1 VRAWVEREGRR
12 AAASAGG
19 QRGALSLPNI
29 LVAQLWHCAKISV
42 KINRMSLWKKL
53 LWIGVT
59 ILGLGAIGVLA
70 LSRGEQIS
78 ALWIIVAGLCATAV
92 SYRFYSKWLAT
103 KVLVLND
110 ERATPA
116 VVRNDGKDF
125 VPTNR
130 WMVFGHHFAAIAGP
144 GPLVGPVL
152 AAQFGF
158 LPGTLWI
165 LIGATLGGA
174 VHDMIILFASVRRGG
189 KTLGQMVKEE
199 IGPGVGAL
207 ALISVLAIM
216 TILLAVLA
224 LVVVQALAKSPW
236 GVFTIAMTIP
246 IALIMGA
253 GLRSGRVSV
262 TAVTIFGVIGLGFAV
277 WGGQFLA
284 HFPALEI
291 WFRHDEK
298 WIAWAIMIYGL
309 AASILPVWML
319 LTPRD
324 YLSTFLKLGTVAAL
338 AIAVVLIHPALQMP
352 AITKFIDGSGLV
364 FAGPVFPFVCITIAC
379 GAVSGFHSLIASG
392 TTPKMLGRESRIR
405 DIGYGAMVTEMMV
418 ALMAMIAAC
427 VLQPGEYFAINS
439 KGAPTEVVAKV
450 SGAGFPVTE
459 QGMNTLAHN
468 LGESTMFNRAGGAPT
483 FAVGMA
489 HMFAGISSS
498 PTALALWYH
507 FAIMFEAL
515 FILTTIDAGTRV
527 GRFLLQ
533 DLLGNLWRPLG
544 NTRSWSANFFSSFLL
559 VAAWGWFLYQGI
571 IDPLGGINTLWPLFG
586 LANQLLSVI
595 ALCLA
600 TTILIKMQKTKYLF
614 ITLVPLVFMCI
625 VTFSAGYL
633 KIFSANPNLGL
644 LSGAQSFIEKAG
656 SLETGKAAEL
666 VRQAAVWRFDAVV
679 AASFLVLVLLIVL
692 GSANQWW
699 QLIRG
704 TKPVVL
710 RESEFVSIDAA
721 TSGVGSEAVA

>member
-1 VRAWVEREGRR
+1 MT
-12 AAASAGG
+12 
-19 QRGALSLPNI
+19 I
-29 LVAQLWHCAKISV
+29 
-42 KINRMSLWKKL
+42 WKKVI
-53 LWIGVT
+53 WFAVAA
-59 ILGLGAIGVLA
+59 LGTGAIAVLA

-78 ALWIIVAGLCATAV
+78 ALWIIVAGLCALSI

-116 VVRNDGKDF
+116 VVQNDGKDF
-125 VPTNR
+125 VPTKR

-165 LIGATLGGA
+165 LIGATLGGG
-174 VHDMIILFASVRRGG
+174 VHDMIVLFASVRRRG

-199 IGPGVGAL
+199 IGRGVGVL

-216 TILLAVLA
+216 IILLAVLA
-224 LVVVQALAKSPW
+224 LVVVQALASSPW

-246 IALIMGA
+246 VALIMGF
-253 GLRSGRVSV
+253 GLRTGRVNVGLVS
-262 TAVTIFGVIGLGFAV
+262 AFGLLGLLFAV

-284 HFPALEI
+284 HFPALEA
-291 WFRHDEK
+291 WFRHDQK
-298 WIAWAIMIYGL
+298 WLAWAIILYGL
-309 AASILPVWML
+309 AASILPVWL
-319 LTPRD
+319 VLTPRD

-338 AIAVVLIHPALQMP
+338 ALAVMVLHPTLLMP
-352 AITKFIDGSGLV
+352 SISRFVDGTGLV
-364 FAGPVFPFVCITIAC
+364 FAGPVFPFVFITIAC
-379 GAVSGFHSLIASG
+379 GAVSGFHSLVASG
-392 TTPKMLGRESRIR
+392 TTPKMIGRESRIR
-405 DIGYGAMVTEMMV
+405 QIGYGAMVTEMMV

-427 VLQPGEYFAINS
+427 VLQPGEYFAINT
-439 KGAPTEVVAKV
+439 KGTPSEVVAKV
-450 SGAGFPVTE
+450 SASGFPVTE
-459 QGMNTLAHN
+459 QQMNALATD

-489 HMFAGISSS
+489 HMFAGISAS
-498 PTALALWYH
+498 PTAMALWYH

-533 DLLGNLWRPLG
+533 DLLGNVWRPLG
-544 NTRSWSANFFSSFLL
+544 RTDSWAANFFSSALL
-559 VAAWGWFLYQGI
+559 VAAWGWFLYQGV

-595 ALCLA
+595 ALCLC
-600 TTILIKMQKTKYLF
+600 TTILIKMQKTRYLF
-614 ITLVPLVFMCI
+614 ITVVPLCFMCA

-633 KIFSANPNLGL
+633 KIFSADPRLGF
-644 LSGAQSFIEKAG
+644 LSGAQSLAREAIGNVDPTKA
-656 SLETGKAAEL
+656 SEL
-666 VRQAAVWRFDAVV
+666 LRQATVWQFDAIV
-679 AASFLVLVLLIVL
+679 AGFFMLFVFLIVV
-692 GSANQWW
+692 GSAAQWW
-699 QLIRG
+699 QLI
-704 TKPVVL
+704 
-710 RESEFVSIDAA
+710 
-721 TSGVGSEAVA
+721 

>member
-1 VRAWVEREGRR
+1 
-12 AAASAGG
+12 
-19 QRGALSLPNI
+19 
-29 LVAQLWHCAKISV
+29 
-42 KINRMSLWKKL
+42 MSLWKKL
-53 LWIGVT
+53 LWIAVSL
-59 ILGLGAIGVLA
+59 LGLASLAVLA

-78 ALWIIVAGLCATAV
+78 ALWIVIAGFCAAAI
-92 SYRFYSKWLAT
+92 SYRFYSKWIAT
-103 KVLVLND
+103 KILVLND

-116 VVRNDGKDF
+116 VVKNDGKDF

-174 VHDMIILFASVRRGG
+174 VHDMIMLFASVRRGG

-199 IGPGVGAL
+199 IAPGVGVL

-216 TILLAVLA
+216 IILLAVLA

-246 IALIMGA
+246 IALLMGA
-253 GLRSGRVSV
+253 GLRSGLLNVSWI
-262 TAVTIFGVIGLGFAV
+262 TAFGIVGLFFAV
-277 WGGQFLA
+277 WGGQFLGD
-284 HFPALEI
+284 FPALEA
-291 WFRHDEK
+291 WCRHDQK
-298 WIAWAIMIYGL
+298 WLAWAIMTYGL

-324 YLSTFLKLGTVAAL
+324 YLSTFLKLGTVAML
-338 AIAVVLIHPALQMP
+338 AAAVMLINPTLQMP
-352 AITKFIDGSGLV
+352 AITKFIDGTGLV

-392 TTPKMLGRESRIR
+392 TTPKMIRRESRIR
-405 DIGYGAMVTEMMV
+405 SIGYGAMVTEMMV

-427 VLQPGEYFAINS
+427 VLQPGEYFAINT
-439 KGAPTEVVAKV
+439 KGAPTEVVAKI
-450 SGAGFPVTE
+450 SAAGSPVTE
-459 QGMNTLAHN
+459 ANMQKLASD
-468 LGESTMFNRAGGAPT
+468 LGETTMFGRAGGAPT

-489 HMFAGISSS
+489 HMFSRVTSN

-515 FILTTIDAGTRV
+515 FILTTLDAGTRV

-533 DLLGNLWRPLG
+533 DLLGNLWKPLG
-544 NTRSWSANFFSSFLL
+544 NTRSWTANLFTSVVL
-559 VAAWGWFLYQGI
+559 VAAWGWFLYQGV

-586 LANQLLSVI
+586 LANQLLSVV
-595 ALCLA
+595 ALCLG
-600 TTILIKMQKTKYLF
+600 TTLLIKMGKARYLF
-614 ITLVPLVFMCI
+614 VTVLPLIFMCI
-625 VTFSAGYL
+625 VTFSAGYM
-633 KIFSANPNLGL
+633 KIFSPDPNLGL
-644 LSGAQSFIEKAG
+644 LASARFALQK
-656 SLETGKAAEL
+656 SLQAADASAAAVL
-666 VRQAAVWRFDAVV
+666 VRQATMYRVDIFV
-679 AASFLVLVLLIVL
+679 AATFLILVLLIVL
-692 GSANQWW
+692 GSVAEWCR
-699 QLIRG
+699 LLAGR
-704 TKPVVL
+704 KRL
-710 RESEFVSIDAA
+710 ELHESEFVPLAEVAA
-721 TSGVGSEAVA
+721 G

>member
-1 VRAWVEREGRR
+1 
-12 AAASAGG
+12 
-19 QRGALSLPNI
+19 
-29 LVAQLWHCAKISV
+29 
-42 KINRMSLWKKL
+42 MSLWKKL
-53 LWIGVT
+53 LWFVVT
-59 ILGLGAIGVLA
+59 LLGLWAVCVLA
-70 LSRGEQIS
+70 LSGGEQIS
-78 ALWIIVAGLCATAV
+78 ALWIIVAGLCATSI

-103 KVLVLND
+103 KVLVLNN

-116 VVRNDGKDF
+116 VVQNDGKDF

-165 LIGATLGGA
+165 LIGATLGGG
-174 VHDMIILFASVRRGG
+174 VHDMIVLFASVRRGG
-189 KTLGQMVKEE
+189 KTLGQIVKEE
-199 IGPGVGAL
+199 IGRGVGAL
-207 ALISVLAIM
+207 ALVSVLAIM

-224 LVVVQALAKSPW
+224 LVVVQALAESPW

-246 IALIMGA
+246 VALIMGI
-253 GLRSGRVSV
+253 GLRTGKVNV
-262 TAVTIFGVIGLGFAV
+262 TAVTIFGLLGLAFGV
-277 WGGQFLA
+277 WGGQFLG
-284 HFPALEI
+284 HFPAIEA
-291 WFRHDEK
+291 WFRHDQK
-298 WIAWAIMIYGL
+298 WLAWAIMLYGL

-338 AIAVVLIHPALQMP
+338 AVAVVLIHPMLQMP
-352 AITKFIDGSGLV
+352 AMTKFIDGSGLV

-392 TTPKMLGRESRIR
+392 TTPKMLTRESRIR
-405 DIGYGAMVTEMMV
+405 NIGYGAMVTEMMV

-427 VLQPGEYFAINS
+427 VLQPGEYFAINT
-439 KGAPTEVVAKV
+439 KGTPTEVVARV
-450 SGAGFPVTE
+450 SAAGFPVTE
-459 QGMNTLAHN
+459 QQMTHLATS

-489 HMFAGISSS
+489 HMFARISAG
-498 PTALALWYH
+498 PTALGLWYH

-533 DLLGNLWRPLG
+533 DVLGNLWRPFG
-544 NTRSWSANFFSSFLL
+544 NTRSWSANLFASALL

-571 IDPLGGINTLWPLFG
+571 IDPLGGINSLWPLFG
-586 LANQLLSVI
+586 LANQLLSVV
-595 ALCLA
+595 ALCLG
-600 TTILIKMQKTKYLF
+600 TTLLIKMQKTKYIF
-614 ITLVPLVFMCI
+614 VTLAPLCFMCA

-633 KIFSANPNLGL
+633 KVFSPDPKLGF
-644 LSGAQSFIEKAG
+644 LSGAQSLLRDAAIVDP
-656 SLETGKAAEL
+656 GKAADL
-666 VRQAAVWRFDAVV
+666 ARQATVWRFDALV
-679 AASFLVLVLLIVL
+679 AGFFLILVLLIVL
-692 GSANQWW
+692 GSAKHWW
-699 QLIRG
+699 QLMRG
-704 TKPVVL
+704 TKRVEL
-710 RESEFVSIDAA
+710 HESEFIPISAA
-721 TSGVGSEAVA
+721 QLAEL

>member
-1 VRAWVEREGRR
+1 
-12 AAASAGG
+12 
-19 QRGALSLPNI
+19 
-29 LVAQLWHCAKISV
+29 
-42 KINRMSLWKKL
+42 MSLWKKL
-53 LWIGVT
+53 LWVGVT
-59 ILGLGAIGVLA
+59 LLGLASLAVLA

-78 ALWIIVAGLCATAV
+78 ALWIVTAGFCAAAI
-92 SYRFYSKWLAT
+92 SYRFYSKWIAA
-103 KVLVLND
+103 KILVLND

-116 VVRNDGKDF
+116 VVKNDGKDF

-174 VHDMIILFASVRRGG
+174 VHDMIMLFASVRRGG
-189 KTLGQMVKEE
+189 KTLGQMAKEE
-199 IGPGVGAL
+199 IAPGVGVL

-216 TILLAVLA
+216 IILLAVLA

-246 IALIMGA
+246 TALIMGF
-253 GLRSGRVSV
+253 GLRSGKVNV
-262 TAVTIFGVIGLGFAV
+262 TAVTIFGLLGLAFGV
-277 WGGQFLA
+277 WGGQFLGN
-284 HFPALEI
+284 FPAIEG
-291 WFRHDEK
+291 WFRHDAI
-298 WIAWAIMIYGL
+298 WVSWAIMIYGL

-338 AIAVVLIHPALQMP
+338 AVAVILIHPTLQMP
-352 AITKFIDGSGLV
+352 SLTKFIDGSGLV

-405 DIGYGAMVTEMMV
+405 DIGYGAMITEMMV
-418 ALMAMIAAC
+418 ALMALIAAC
-427 VLQPGEYFAINS
+427 VLQPGEYFAINT
-439 KGAPTEVVAKV
+439 KGTPTEVVTKV
-450 SGAGFPVTE
+450 SAAGFPVNE
-459 QGMNTLAHN
+459 SEMSILAQN
-468 LGESTMFNRAGGAPT
+468 LGEKTMFNRAGGAPT

-489 HMFAGISSS
+489 HMFARVSSS

-533 DLLGNLWRPLG
+533 DLLGNVWRPLG
-544 NTRSWSANFFSSFLL
+544 NTRSWSANFLTSVLL
-559 VAAWGWFLYQGI
+559 VAAWGWFLYQGVV
-571 IDPLGGINTLWPLFG
+571 DPLGGINTLWPLFG

-595 ALCLA
+595 ALCLC
-600 TTILIKMQKTKYLF
+600 TTILIKMQKTRYLF
-614 ITLVPLVFMCI
+614 ITLLPLCFMCA

-633 KIFSANPNLGL
+633 KIFSADPKLGF
-644 LSGAQSFIEKAG
+644 LSGAQSLAAQASGMSDLTKAG
-656 SLETGKAAEL
+656 EL
-666 VRQAAVWRFDAVV
+666 LRQAHVWQFDAIV
-679 AASFLVLVLLIVL
+679 AGFFMLFVFLIVV
-692 GSANQWW
+692 GSASQWW

-710 RESEFVSIDAA
+710 RESEFVPVTSVTTSAA
-721 TSGVGSEAVA
+721 IG

>member
-1 VRAWVEREGRR
+1 
-12 AAASAGG
+12 
-19 QRGALSLPNI
+19 
-29 LVAQLWHCAKISV
+29 
-42 KINRMSLWKKL
+42 MSLWKKL
-53 LWIGVT
+53 LWAGVT
-59 ILGLGAIGVLA
+59 VLGVGALAVLA
-70 LSRGEQIS
+70 LSRGEQVS
-78 ALWIIVAGLCATAV
+78 ALWIIVAGLCAAAI

-116 VVRNDGKDF
+116 IVRNDGKDF

-174 VHDMIILFASVRRGG
+174 VHDMIVLFASVRRGG

-199 IGPGVGAL
+199 IGPGIGLL
-207 ALISVLAIM
+207 ALVSVLAIM
-216 TILLAVLA
+216 IILLAVLA

-236 GVFTIAMTIP
+236 GVFTIATTIP
-246 IALIMGA
+246 VALIMGF
-253 GLRSGRVSV
+253 GLRSGKVSV
-262 TAVTIFGVIGLGFAV
+262 VAVTIFGLLGLAFGV

-284 HFPALEI
+284 EFPTIEA
-291 WFRHDEK
+291 WFRRDAT
-298 WIAWAIMIYGL
+298 WLAWAIMGYGL

-338 AIAVVLIHPALQMP
+338 AIAVILIHPTLQMP
-352 AITKFIDGSGLV
+352 ALTKFVDGSGLV
-364 FAGPVFPFVCITIAC
+364 FAGPVFPFVFITIAC

-392 TTPKMLGRESRIR
+392 TTPKMIGNESRIR

-427 VLQPGEYFAINS
+427 VLVPGEYLAINS
-439 KGAPTEVVAKV
+439 KGTPAEVVARV
-450 SGAGFPVTE
+450 SASGFPVTE
-459 QGMNTLAHN
+459 SQMTELAHS
-468 LGESTMFNRAGGAPT
+468 LGEDTMFGRAGGAPT

-489 HMFAGISSS
+489 HMFARVSAG

-544 NTRSWSANFFSSFLL
+544 NTQSWVANGLASAVL
-559 VAAWGWFLYQGI
+559 VAAWGWFLYQGV

-586 LANQLLSVI
+586 LANQLLSVV
-595 ALCLA
+595 ALCLC
-600 TTILIKMQKTKYLF
+600 TTILIKMQKTRYLWT
-614 ITLVPLVFMCI
+614 TLLPLSFMCA

-633 KIFSANPNLGL
+633 KIFSPDPKLGF
-644 LSGAQSFIEKAG
+644 LSGAR
-656 SLETGKAAEL
+656 SLVSDATAMIDPDKGAAMI
-666 VRQAAVWRFDAVV
+666 RQAGVWRFDALV
-679 AASFLVLVLLIVL
+679 AAFFLTLVLLIVL
-692 GSANQWW
+692 GSARHWW
-699 QLIRG
+699 QLVRG
-704 TKPVVL
+704 TKPVIL
-710 RESEFVSIDAA
+710 RESEFVLARAA
-721 TSGVGSEAVA
+721 R

>member
-1 VRAWVEREGRR
+1 M
-12 AAASAGG
+12 
-19 QRGALSLPNI
+19 N
-29 LVAQLWHCAKISV
+29 
-42 KINRMSLWKKL
+42 LWKKL
-53 LWIGVT
+53 LWIAVGV
-59 ILGLGAIGVLA
+59 LGAGSVAVLA
-70 LSRGEQIS
+70 MSRGEQIS
-78 ALWIIVAGLCATAV
+78 ALWIIVAGLCAMAI

-116 VVRNDGKDF
+116 VVQADGKDF

-165 LIGATLGGA
+165 LIGATLGGG
-174 VHDMIILFASVRRGG
+174 VHDMIVLFASVRRRG

-199 IGPGVGAL
+199 IGAGVGSL

-216 TILLAVLA
+216 IILMAVLA

-246 IALIMGA
+246 IAFIMGI
-253 GLRSGRVSV
+253 GLRTGKVNV
-262 TAVTIFGVIGLGFAV
+262 TAITIFGLAGLAFGV

-284 HFPALEI
+284 HFPAIES

-338 AIAVVLIHPALQMP
+338 AVAVILIHPTLQMP
-352 AITKFIDGSGLV
+352 ALTRFIDGSGLV

-392 TTPKMLGRESRIR
+392 TTPKMLASEMRIR

-418 ALMAMIAAC
+418 ALMAMVAAC
-427 VLQPGEYFAINS
+427 VLQPGQYFAINT
-439 KGAPTEVVAKV
+439 KGTPTEVVAKV
-450 SGAGFPVTE
+450 SAAGFPVSETE
-459 QGMNTLAHN
+459 MQQLATN
-468 LGESTMFNRAGGAPT
+468 LGEKTMFNRAGGAPT

-489 HMFAGISSS
+489 HMFARISSS

-544 NTRSWSANFFSSFLL
+544 NTQSWSANFFSSVLL
-559 VAAWGWFLYQGI
+559 VAAWGWFLYQGV

-595 ALCLA
+595 ALCLG
-600 TTILIKMQKTKYLF
+600 TTLLIKMQKAKYLF
-614 ITLVPLVFMCI
+614 VTLVPLAFMCV

-633 KIFSANPNLGL
+633 KVFSPDPKIGF
-644 LSGAQSFIEKAG
+644 LSGAQALLLSAD
-656 SLETGKAAEL
+656 SMTNLSKAADAI
-666 VRQAAVWRFDAVV
+666 RQASVWRFDAIV
-679 AASFLVLVLLIVL
+679 ALAFLVLVFLIVA
-692 GSANQWW
+692 GCAQEWW
-699 QLIRG
+699 RLLRG
-704 TKPVVL
+704 TKRIVL
-710 RESEFVSIDAA
+710 HESEFVPVSAM
-721 TSGVGSEAVA
+721 

>member
-1 VRAWVEREGRR
+1 MT
-12 AAASAGG
+12 
-19 QRGALSLPNI
+19 I
-29 LVAQLWHCAKISV
+29 
-42 KINRMSLWKKL
+42 WKKL
-53 LWIGVT
+53 LWIAITLLGV
-59 ILGLGAIGVLA
+59 AAVWVLA
-70 LSRGEQIS
+70 FSRGEQIS
-78 ALWIIVAGLCATAV
+78 ALWIIVAGLCAAAI

-103 KVLVLND
+103 KVLLLND

-116 VVRNDGKDF
+116 LVQNDGKDF

-174 VHDMIILFASVRRGG
+174 VHDVIILFASVRRGG

-199 IGPGVGAL
+199 IGPVIGAL

-236 GVFTIAMTIP
+236 GVFTITMTIP
-246 IALIMGA
+246 VAFIMGI
-253 GLRSGRVSV
+253 GLRTGKVNVS
-262 TAVTIFGVIGLGFAV
+262 AITIFGLIGLGFGV
-277 WGGQFLA
+277 WGGQFLG
-284 HFPALEI
+284 HFPMIES
-291 WFRHDEK
+291 WFRHDDR
-298 WIAWAIMIYGL
+298 WLAWAIMTYGL
-309 AASILPVWML
+309 AASILPVWLL

-338 AIAVVLIHPALQMP
+338 AVAVIFIHPTLQMP
-352 AITKFIDGSGLV
+352 ALTRSIDGSGLV

-418 ALMAMIAAC
+418 ALMALVAAC
-427 VLQPGEYFAINS
+427 VLLPGEYFAINT
-439 KGAPTEVVAKV
+439 KGSPTEVVAKV
-450 SGAGFPVTE
+450 SAAGFPVTE
-459 QGMNTLAHN
+459 NQMSILAHD
-468 LGESTMFNRAGGAPT
+468 LGEYTMFNRAGGAPT

-489 HMFAGISSS
+489 HMFARVSAS

-533 DLLGNLWRPLG
+533 DFLGQLWRPLG
-544 NTRSWSANFFSSFLL
+544 NTRSWSANLFSSVLL
-559 VAAWGWFLYQGI
+559 VSVWGWFLYQGV
-571 IDPLGGINTLWPLFG
+571 IDPLGGINSLWPLFG

-595 ALCLA
+595 ALCLG
-600 TTILIKMQKTKYLF
+600 TTILIKMGKARYLWT
-614 ITLVPLVFMCI
+614 TLVPLCFMI
-625 VTFSAGYL
+625 AVTFSAGYL
-633 KIFSANPNLGL
+633 KIFSANPKIGF
-644 LSGAQSFIEKAG
+644 LSGAQMLTLNPAT
-656 SLETGKAAEL
+656 TGGNVDVTK
-666 VRQAAVWRFDAVV
+666 QAAVWRFDALV
-679 AASFLVLVLLIVL
+679 AAVFLLLVCLIVA
-692 GSANQWW
+692 GCAREWW
-699 QLIRG
+699 RLLRG
-704 TKPVVL
+704 TKPVIL
-710 RESEFVSIDAA
+710 HESEFVSLSQAKVA
-721 TSGVGSEAVA
+721 TI

>member
-1 VRAWVEREGRR
+1 M
-12 AAASAGG
+12 
-19 QRGALSLPNI
+19 NI
-29 LVAQLWHCAKISV
+29 
-42 KINRMSLWKKL
+42 WKKL
-53 LWIGVT
+53 LWIAVSA
-59 ILGLGAIGVLA
+59 LGLIALAVLA

-78 ALWIIVAGLCATAV
+78 ALWIVTAGLCTFAV

-110 ERATPA
+110 ERCTPA
-116 VVRNDGKDF
+116 VAHEDGKDF

-165 LIGATLGGA
+165 LIGATLGGG
-174 VHDMIILFASVRRGG
+174 VHDMIVLFASIRRGG

-199 IGPGVGAL
+199 IGRGVGAI

-216 TILLAVLA
+216 IILLAVLA

-253 GLRSGRVSV
+253 GLRNGRVSV
-262 TAVTIFGVIGLGFAV
+262 TAVTIFGLLGLAFAV
-277 WGGQFLA
+277 WGGQFLGQ
-284 HFPALEI
+284 FPAIEA
-291 WFRHDEK
+291 WFRHDQK
-298 WIAWAIMIYGL
+298 WLAWAMMFYGL

-338 AIAVVLIHPALQMP
+338 AVAVILLHPTLMMP
-352 AITKFIDGSGLV
+352 SLTKFIDGSGLV
-364 FAGPVFPFVCITIAC
+364 FAGPVFPFVFITIAC

-392 TTPKMLGRESRIR
+392 TTPKMLPRESRIR
-405 DIGYGAMVTEMMV
+405 DIGYGAMITEMMV
-418 ALMAMIAAC
+418 ALMALIAAS
-427 VLQPGEYFAINS
+427 VLQPGQYFAINM
-439 KGAPTEVVAKV
+439 KGTPTEVVQKV
-450 SGAGFPVTE
+450 SAAGFPVNE
-459 QGMNTLAHN
+459 SEMSTLAQN
-468 LGESTMFNRAGGAPT
+468 LGEKTMFNRAGGAPT

-489 HMFAGISSS
+489 HMFAKLSAS

-533 DLLGNLWRPLG
+533 DLLGNIWRPLG
-544 NTRSWSANFFSSFLL
+544 NTRSWSANFLSSVLL
-559 VAAWGWFLYQGI
+559 LPAWGWFLYQGVV
-571 IDPLGGINTLWPLFG
+571 DPLGGINTLWPLFG

-595 ALCLA
+595 ALCLC
-600 TTILIKMQKTKYLF
+600 TTILIKMKKAKYLF
-614 ITLVPLVFMCI
+614 VTLVPLCFMCA

-633 KIFSANPNLGL
+633 KIFSADPRLGF
-644 LSGAQSFIEKAG
+644 LSGAQSLAREAGGAVDPTKAG
-656 SLETGKAAEL
+656 EL
-666 VRQAAVWRFDAVV
+666 TRQATVWQFDAAV
-679 AASFLVLVLLIVL
+679 AGFFLLLVFLIVV
-692 GSANQWW
+692 GSASQWW

-710 RESEFVSIDAA
+710 RESEFVPVASAELAHRII
-721 TSGVGSEAVA
+721 VGQAHHLPLF

>member
-1 VRAWVEREGRR
+1 
-12 AAASAGG
+12 
-19 QRGALSLPNI
+19 
-29 LVAQLWHCAKISV
+29 
-42 KINRMSLWKKL
+42 MSLWKRL
-53 LWIGVT
+53 LWFAVSALGV
-59 ILGLGAIGVLA
+59 LAIAILA

-78 ALWIIVAGLCATAV
+78 ALWIIVAGACALSI
-92 SYRFYSKWLAT
+92 SYRFYSKWLAA

-116 VVRNDGKDF
+116 VVHNDSKDY

-165 LIGATLGGA
+165 LIGATLGGG
-174 VHDMIILFASVRRGG
+174 VHDMVMLFASIRRGG

-199 IGPGVGAL
+199 IGRGVGAL

-216 TILLAVLA
+216 IILLAVLA
-224 LVVVQALAKSPW
+224 LVVVQALAESPW
-236 GVFTIAMTIP
+236 GVFTIATTIP
-246 IALIMGA
+246 VALIMGI
-253 GLRSGRVSV
+253 GLRTGKVNV
-262 TAVTIFGVIGLGFAV
+262 LAVTIFGLVGLAFGV

-284 HFPALEI
+284 DFPAIEA
-291 WFRHDEK
+291 WFRHDQK
-298 WIAWAIMIYGL
+298 WLAWAIMIYGL

-324 YLSTFLKLGTVAAL
+324 YLSTFLKLGTVVMLAA
-338 AIAVVLIHPALQMP
+338 AVVLINPTLQMP

-392 TTPKMLGRESRIR
+392 TTPKMVRRESRIR
-405 DIGYGAMVTEMMV
+405 SIGYGAMVTEMMV

-427 VLQPGEYFAINS
+427 VLQPGEYFAINT
-439 KGAPTEVVAKV
+439 KGAPAEVVAKV
-450 SGAGFPVTE
+450 SASGFPVTE
-459 QGMNTLAHN
+459 MEMQKLAAK

-489 HMFAGISSS
+489 HMFARVSAS
-498 PTALALWYH
+498 PTALGLWYH

-533 DLLGNLWRPLG
+533 DFLGALWPPLG
-544 NTRSWSANFFSSFLL
+544 NTRSWSANVFASVLL
-559 VAAWGWFLYQGI
+559 VAAWGWFLYEGV
-571 IDPLGGINTLWPLFG
+571 IDPLGGINSLWPLFG
-586 LANQLLSVI
+586 LANQLLSVV

-600 TTILIKMQKTKYLF
+600 TTILIKMHKAKYLF
-614 ITLVPLVFMCI
+614 VTVLPLAFMCV

-633 KIFSANPNLGL
+633 KIFSPDPRLGF
-644 LSGAQSFIEKAG
+644 LSGAS
-656 SLETGKAAEL
+656 SLLREASGLANPAKAAEL
-666 VRQAAVWRFDAVV
+666 VRQAGVWRFDAFV
-679 AASFLVLVLLIVL
+679 ALFFLVLVLFLVL
-692 GSANQWW
+692 GSARQWW
-699 QLIRG
+699 RLLRG
-704 TKPVVL
+704 KKPLVL
-710 RESEFVSIDAA
+710 YESEFVPITPAQLA
-721 TSGVGSEAVA
+721 QF